1 MAAIAED
8 RQPQHGVNG
17 EAATKVVH
25 TQLQMEHS
33 DEGDSRSQEEGS
45 YCYCLVKSVSHL
57 SRNNRG
63 FTTLPERYVLPPS
76 DRPDDDGLGRVKLPV
91 VDLARLRDPAHRAS
105 ELDTLD
111 AACRSS
117 GFFQASTLHA
127 QASGLSSSWEFAS
140 IQIDLKAHDACICMY
155 VRVQVVNH
163 GVAPELVE
171 GLLDVARRF
180 FELPLVGRARYM
192 SPDVRAPVRYGTSFN
207 QAKDAVLFWRDF
219 LKLACQPLHAVVAS
233 WPDEPADLRY
243 IRSQ

>member
-17 EAATKVVH
+17 EAATKAVH

-76 DRPDDDGLGRVKLPV
+76 DRPDDGFGRVKLPV
-91 VDLARLRDPAHRAS
+91 VDLARLRDPAYRAS

-127 QASGLSSSWEFAS
+127 QACHLLGRVCIHTDRPKS
-140 IQIDLKAHDACICMY
+140 ACMHLY
-155 VRVQVVNH
+155 VCTCT
-163 GVAPELVE
+163 G
-171 GLLDVARRF
+171 G
-180 FELPLVGRARYM
+180 
-192 SPDVRAPVRYGTSFN
+192 
-207 QAKDAVLFWRDF
+207 
-219 LKLACQPLHAVVAS
+219 
-233 WPDEPADLRY
+233 EPWGGA
-243 IRSQ
+243 